1 MKKTITALLL
11 LAMVLSLAGCGG
23 SSSAQNAEPTAA
35 PTEEPAVEYCG
46 TWKPVSYEQ
55 NGVSAS
61 VEALRNNGNYGLS
74 YTGIILRDGGEAYFY
89 TMASGSEAA
98 WEETDSGITVG
109 NIEFL
114 SDGGKLILNI
124 SSTENCY
131 FEKISNDTTF
141 PGERDITAESFYGT
155 WNVIGGYVTES
166 KSTFTLAKLEEV
178 SAEAASLKMIFS
190 DNGQACLIA
199 GDTNTSGAWTYSD
212 GAIQSGSSSFP
223 YINDLIVL
231 EFDDGYSLYLAK
243 TSDDQTFPESTGE
256 STAEAETQSTGLRAE
271 FKEAM
276 DSYEAFYTEYCELL
290 KQYKK
295 NPTDMSILT
304 KYMNLMGKLTE
315 MDEAFEKWESEDLN
329 SEELKYYL
337 DVNNRVLK
345 MLTDAAS

>member
-35 PTEEPAVEYCG
+35 PTEERAVEYCG

-155 WNVIGGYVTES
+155 WNVIGG
-166 KSTFTLAKLEEV
+166 
-178 SAEAASLKMIFS
+178 
-190 DNGQACLIA
+190 
-199 GDTNTSGAWTYSD
+199 
-212 GAIQSGSSSFP
+212 
-223 YINDLIVL
+223 
-231 EFDDGYSLYLAK
+231 
-243 TSDDQTFPESTGE
+243 
-256 STAEAETQSTGLRAE
+256 
-271 FKEAM
+271 
-276 DSYEAFYTEYCELL
+276 
-290 KQYKK
+290 
-295 NPTDMSILT
+295 
-304 KYMNLMGKLTE
+304 
-315 MDEAFEKWESEDLN
+315 
-329 SEELKYYL
+329 
-337 DVNNRVLK
+337 
-345 MLTDAAS
+345 